1 MSSFDQLSTMD
12 EILRM
17 LELSGQGFH
26 CSQILMSLGLEAQG
40 KSNPDLIRAMAG
52 LAGGVGFCGETCGA
66 LTGGA
71 CLIALYAGRGTPDE
85 EDHPR
90 LNLMI
95 SELVEWF
102 TQEYTACYGG
112 ILCKEILGDDPKNQ
126 LERCPDIV
134 KRTYEAVKS
143 LLVENGF
150 DPSEGR

>member
-1 MSSFDQLSTMD
+1 MNSSDQLSSMD
-12 EILRM
+12 ELLRM
-17 LELSGQGFH
+17 LELSSKGFH
-26 CSQILMSLGLEAQG
+26 CSQILLNLGLEAQG
-40 KSNPDLIRAMAG
+40 KTNPDLIRAMAG
-52 LAGGVGFCGETCGA
+52 LAGGIGFCGDTCGA

-71 CLIALYAGRGTPDE
+71 CLIALYSGRGTADE
-85 EDHPR
+85 EEDPN

-95 SELVEWF
+95 NELVEWF

-112 ILCKEILGDDPKNQ
+112 IQCRDILADDPAKQ

-134 KRTYEAVKS
+134 KRTYETVKS